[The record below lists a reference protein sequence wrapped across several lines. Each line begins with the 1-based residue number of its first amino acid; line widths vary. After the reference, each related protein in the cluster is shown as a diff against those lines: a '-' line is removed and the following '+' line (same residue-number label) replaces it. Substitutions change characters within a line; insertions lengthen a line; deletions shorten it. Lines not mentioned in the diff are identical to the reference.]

1 MIRSLGEARHVV
13 DRVHCD
19 IHQGAAEREERS
31 VGTIPA
37 KAIGPVVIRVRDVGE
52 QADVGDGNVRRN
64 DRDRRAVVL
73 QHAIRRQGSNPN
85 RLERVAGIGIREAGV
100 EDSGGKRQSRIL
112 VRVRRDVGYNRRLF
126 DKGHR
131 WIGGATHVRIVG
143 QDVGE
148 IAAGNSALIRDR
160 SRCSGIDSHCKFNE
174 YGFPGRQRADGN
186 WRCEMLHVHRAA
198 RNGSARL
205 TRKRQTPLA
214 SGKEAIHHVA
224 LRLERIGVGQ
234 SKRVTDLVHNGGK

>member
-52 QADVGDGNVRRN
+52 QADVGDGNVRRY
-64 DRDRRAVVL
+64 DRDRSAVVL

-131 WIGGATHVRIVG
+131 WISSTAHVRIVG

-148 IAAGNSALIRDR
+148 VAAANCALVRNGRRGGRIIDRDR
-160 SRCSGIDSHCKFNE
+160 ELHDN
-174 YGFPGRQRADGN
+174 GFSGRQRADGN
-186 WRCEMLHVHRAA
+186 WRCEMLNVHRAA

-205 TRKRQTPLA
+205 TR
-214 SGKEAIHHVA
+214 
-224 LRLERIGVGQ
+224 
-234 SKRVTDLVHNGGK
+234 